1 MYITAEYFSK
11 TDFVSY
17 FEIWVLQVNERNIVG
32 ILKLDLDSKISKK
45 KKKFC
50 FVEYILHFGLI
61 YNVIKLT
68 RSSKQTSGK

>member
-11 TDFVSY
+11 TDFGSY

-45 KKKFC
+45 KK
-50 FVEYILHFGLI
+50 
-61 YNVIKLT
+61 
-68 RSSKQTSGK
+68 